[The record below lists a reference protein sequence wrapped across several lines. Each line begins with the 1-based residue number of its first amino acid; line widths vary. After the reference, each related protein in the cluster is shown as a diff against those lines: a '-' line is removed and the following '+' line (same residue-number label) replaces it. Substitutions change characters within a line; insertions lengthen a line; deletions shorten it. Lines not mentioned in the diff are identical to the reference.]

1 MVKQARLTWSA
12 QGGAGGESVMHFDDA
27 ASAADINSI
36 LRSGVLAMASVLAAS
51 TTVTLNP
58 TIRILDTATGMLTD
72 EEGAGAWAPV
82 VGTGGPSSVPNAAQG
97 LIRARTSTFVRGRRL
112 QGRVFIPGLSTAAQ
126 AATGH
131 LSTTAI
137 SALQGGADEWDAL
150 GTWVIWSRPVDGV
163 GGVAAA
169 VNTTDVWDEFAVQRR
184 RRS

>member
-1 MVKQARLTWSA
+1 MVKQARLEWAA

-27 ASAADINSI
+27 AAASAINDL
-36 LRSGVLAMASVLAAS
+36 LRAGVLALASVLAQS

-58 TIRILDTATGMLTD
+58 TIRVLDTATGALTD
-72 EEGAGAWAPV
+72 EESAGAFAPV

-97 LIRARTSTFVRGRRL
+97 LIRANTSMFVRGRRL
-112 QGRVFIPGLSTAAQ
+112 KGRVFIPGLSTAAQ

-137 SALQGGADEWDAL
+137 SALQACADEWDML
-150 GTWVIWSRPVDGV
+150 GTWVIWSRPIDGA

-169 VNTTDVWDEFAVQRR
+169 VNTTSVWDEFAVQRR
-184 RRS
+184 RRA